1 MQDMIRKIVEADA
14 KARRLEEVNKKTA
27 AKEKQK
33 IEVEAA
39 AIHQR
44 YMDHAQAEIVK
55 NDAYLEKRFARRLTD
70 MEAKQKSALIKLKAD
85 YEQSRDRWVDEI
97 VSRVIG

>member
-33 IEVEAA
+33 IEDEAA

-55 NDAYLEKRFARRLTD
+55 NDAYLEKRFARRLT
-70 MEAKQKSALIKLKAD
+70 ALIKLKAD